1 MPVAVVL
8 RHAGQRPTALPEH
21 ALRVLTELLMQ
32 LSAASSD
39 DARVFVLAA
48 TNRVEDLD
56 PALLRRFDRCLEV
69 SLACWFSTAPA
80 SRSPFSSMGHP
91 SPRVPGKYA

>member
-1 MPVAVVL
+1 
-8 RHAGQRPTALPEH
+8 
-21 ALRVLTELLMQ
+21 MQ

-56 PALLRRFDRCLEV
+56 PALLRRFDRCLRV
-69 SLACWFSTAPA
+69 
-80 SRSPFSSMGHP
+80 SSMRG
-91 SPRVPGKYA
+91 G

>member
-1 MPVAVVL
+1 
-8 RHAGQRPTALPEH
+8 
-21 ALRVLTELLMQ
+21 MQ

-56 PALLRRFDRCLEV
+56 PALLRRFDRCLRV
-69 SLACWFSTAPA
+69 SGTCGGGA
-80 SRSPFSSMGHP
+80 
-91 SPRVPGKYA
+91 